1 MAEIERI
8 GPVALD
14 RFAAKT
20 RAERLIA
27 LGRLILAITSIVAI
41 WLDPSEPSRFVAVAY
56 TVLIV
61 YVLYSA
67 TILLWT
73 AYAETLPT
81 RFGVVTHVVDLL
93 FVVMLH
99 LFTDAASSPFFAYLV
114 FIVVAAALRWPRRG
128 AMWTGP
134 VVLATFLVI
143 GAIAV
148 PILGD
153 PEFEANRF
161 IIRTSYLAVL
171 GVLIT
176 YLGTHEEQL
185 RKTLSRLATWP
196 DAGGR
201 KSDAEVSNILA
212 YAAQTMAAP
221 RAVMVWDE
229 PEEPWVHVATWSRQ
243 GFAWRREPPETF
255 TPIVDEGLGSRTFLC
270 LDASADVASV
280 LYEDSG
286 RFRRWSGSPL
296 HRDLQTRFDV
306 RTVLSVAV
314 RGETFVGRLFF
325 LDALRPS
332 PDDLMLAHAVGHYVA
347 ARLERLYLA
356 EHLLDAAAV
365 QERSRLARDLHDGVL
380 QSLTAI
386 DLKLE
391 ALALGAPSSAVR
403 ESVKQISE
411 LVQREHA
418 ELRRFVHGLP
428 QMTESSDDFDL
439 GRQLGELPARVERQW
454 DVRVKLV
461 VESLPQALPA
471 PLARSIYL
479 MVREA
484 VANAARHA
492 EASNVTIEIAGEM
505 TGSGDRLRLVIA
517 DNGRG
522 LGLEGRYDQEEMAAL
537 DLGPNSLRA
546 RMATLGGSMVMET
559 SPSGT
564 RLEFTLYV
572 PIS

>member
-1 MAEIERI
+1 MTEVERI

-14 RFAAKT
+14 RFAART

-27 LGRLILAITSIVAI
+27 LGRLILAITSLVAI
-41 WLDPSEPSRFVAVAY
+41 GLDPSEPSRFVTTAY
-56 TVLIV
+56 TVLVV

-93 FVVMLH
+93 FVVALH

-134 VVLATFLVI
+134 IVLATFLGI

-153 PEFEANRF
+153 PQFESNRF
-161 IIRTSYLAVL
+161 IIRCAYLAVL

-185 RKTLSRLATWP
+185 RKTLSRLAAWP
-196 DAGGR
+196 DAGGE
-201 KSDAEVSNILA
+201 KSDAGLSNILA
-212 YAAQTMAAP
+212 YAAQTVAAP
-221 RAVMVWDE
+221 RAVMVWEE
-229 PEEPWVHVATWSRQ
+229 PEEPWVHVATWSRE
-243 GFAWRREPPETF
+243 GFAWRRREAPDTF
-255 TPIVDEGLGSRTFLC
+255 TPVVAEALGSATFLC
-270 LDASADVASV
+270 LDARADEASV
-280 LYEDSG
+280 LYEDDG
-286 RFRRWSGSPL
+286 RFRRWSGTPL
-296 HRDLQTRFDV
+296 HRGLQTRFDV

-314 RGETFVGRLFF
+314 RGETFSGRLFF

-332 PDDLMLAHAVGHYVA
+332 PDDIMLAHAVGHYVA

-356 EHLLDAAAV
+356 EHLLDAAALE
-365 QERSRLARDLHDGVL
+365 ERSRLARDLHDGVL

-391 ALALGAPSSAVR
+391 ALALSAPSTALR

-428 QMTESSDDFDL
+428 QMSQPSDDFDL

-461 VESLPQALPA
+461 VESLPRSIPA
-471 PLARSIYL
+471 PLARSVYL
-479 MVREA
+479 MIREA

-492 EASNVTIEIAGEM
+492 NASNVTIEVA
-505 TGSGDRLRLVIA
+505 GSGDRLRLVIA

-537 DLGPNSLRA
+537 DLGPSSLRA
-546 RMATLGGSMVMET
+546 RVATLGGSMVMES

-572 PIS
+572 PIV